1 MGCAAPRIAKEAAPN
16 SGLPLCETALLRC
29 LELLDHP
36 QVPEP
41 PDVIIETT
49 GVADGVT
56 KLDSLRVWGRLIED
70 VGHTYGERGVVEDI
84 LPARHGVRNRR
95 RFLLLAY
102 HFLAALGIP
111 RHRRRFDRRREDQG
125 VGELRIYKV
134 SRMHIVF
141 LSETIQPEGVELFMV
156 SIQEMPSPVHVPVVP
171 GPVDGGV
178 PSPFQPGLRIGCVP
192 EKAANIPLGT
202 GEAGYLVRPF
212 LGVVDHELV
221 QISPPA

>member
-1 MGCAAPRIAKEAAPN
+1 MGCAAPRTAKEAAPN

-102 HFLAALGIP
+102 HFLATLGIP

-125 VGELRIYKV
+125 IGELRIYKV
-134 SRMHIVF
+134 SRMHVVALIV
-141 LSETIQPEGVELFMV
+141 GVLGRQLYGMDLFPV
-156 SIQEMPSPVHVPVVP
+156 SIQEMPSPVQVPVVP
-171 GPVDGGV
+171 SPVDLRV
-178 PSPFQPGLRIGCVP
+178 PSPFEPGLRIG
-192 EKAANIPLGT
+192 
-202 GEAGYLVRPF
+202 
-212 LGVVDHELV
+212 
-221 QISPPA
+221 